1 LIAVQLKAVLFY
13 IGSTFMADR
22 ESAWT
27 VKEQIVDYAYEQVPH
42 WLFYA
47 GLST

>member
-1 LIAVQLKAVLFY
+1 
-13 IGSTFMADR
+13 MADR

-27 VKEQIVDYAYEQVPH
+27 VKEQIVDYAYEQVPR
-42 WLFYA
+42 LFYP